1 MQQLITFLLNATEEE
16 VLEYTKLV
24 QSVIYTENKNKPLIS
39 KIENLLKKY
48 EYHSRSIKA
57 ST

>member
-24 QSVIYTENKNKPLIS
+24 QSVIYAENKNKPLIS

-48 EYHSRSIKA
+48 EYSSRSIKT